1 MRVCDGVVRVCDG
14 VVRVCDQFVFFFGAC
29 HTSVRLISTPRINP
43 GDGMKGGSYGKGVD
57 VG

>member
-1 MRVCDGVVRVCDG
+1 MRVCDGVM
-14 VVRVCDQFVFFFGAC
+14 RVCDQFVFFFGAC